1 MDGVFKRKEYTE
13 DEIKSKREVAERR
26 ARRGEMDV
34 MQEHTFATLAMV
46 DRFIKPD
53 ILTPLS

>member
-13 DEIKSKREVAERR
+13 EELRSKREVAERR

-46 DRFIKPD
+46 HHLIKAH
-53 ILTPLS
+53 I